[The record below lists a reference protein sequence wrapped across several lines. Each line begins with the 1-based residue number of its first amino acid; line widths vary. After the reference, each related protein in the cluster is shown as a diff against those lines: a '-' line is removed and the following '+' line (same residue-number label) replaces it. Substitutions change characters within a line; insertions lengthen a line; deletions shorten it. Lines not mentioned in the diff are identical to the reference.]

1 MLAHTSDAQS
11 EQMPVADQ
19 NEIKKTYINS
29 TKSQRNYWVHLM
41 QEDKKRTN
49 DSTLNLSEWIIRQL
63 PQPPDEW
70 KR

>member
-41 QEDKKRTN
+41 QEDK
-49 DSTLNLSEWIIRQL
+49 
-63 PQPPDEW
+63 
-70 KR
+70 